1 MNISYDKAVTM
12 ISEQTGKSE
21 SEIETKIQEKLNQL
35 TGLISKEGAAHI
47 IANELGA
54 KIVDEN
60 TKQKIGDI
68 KPGTG
73 NVEVTG
79 KVTAVY
85 EIREFKNEQRSGKVG
100 SCMIADETGT
110 IRIVMWNDKADNLKK
125 IEQGNVIKLT
135 NGFAKQNQRNPDFK
149 EIHLNDSS
157 TIEINPEGEDIQV
170 KTSSQSRKHIN
181 ELQENEENVELL
193 GHIVQLFDPKFYEIC
208 PECGK
213 RTKPQDGEFNCP
225 QHGSIDPAYAYLLNF
240 VLDDGTETIRSVC
253 FRNQAATLLDK
264 SEEEIQ
270 QFRTEPEK
278 FTQIKND
285 LLGELIKVR
294 GKTQKNQMFDRLE
307 FVAFSVDRN
316 PDPDQE
322 LKDES

>member
-12 ISEQTGKSE
+12 ISEQSGKSQ
-21 SEIETKIQEKLNQL
+21 SEIEGKIQEKLTQL

-47 IANELGA
+47 IANELGV
-54 KIVDEN
+54 KLIEESG
-60 TKQKIGDI
+60 KQKIQDI
-68 KPGTG
+68 AAGNR

-85 EIREFKNEQRSGKVG
+85 DIREFKNEQRSGKVG

-110 IRIVMWNDKADNLKK
+110 IRIVMWNDKADTLKK
-125 IEQGNVIKLT
+125 LEQDNILKVT

-157 TIEINPEGEDIQV
+157 TIEINPEGEEIEV
-170 KTSSQSRKHIN
+170 KTSSRKRKHIN
-181 ELQENEENVELL
+181 ELQDNEDGVELL
-193 GHIVQLFDPKFYEIC
+193 GHIVQLFDPKFYEVC

-213 RTKPQDGEFNCP
+213 RTKPQDGQFNCP

-240 VLDDGTETIRSVC
+240 VLDDGTETIRTVC
-253 FRNQAATLLDK
+253 FRNTAAALLDK
-264 SEEEIQ
+264 TEDEMQ
-270 QFRTEPEK
+270 QFRTDPEK

-285 LLGELIKVR
+285 LLGELIKVQ
-294 GKTQKNQMFDRLE
+294 GKTQQNQMFDRLE
-307 FVAFSVDRN
+307 FVAFTVNRN
-316 PDPDQE
+316 PDPDEE
-322 LKDES
+322 LKQA